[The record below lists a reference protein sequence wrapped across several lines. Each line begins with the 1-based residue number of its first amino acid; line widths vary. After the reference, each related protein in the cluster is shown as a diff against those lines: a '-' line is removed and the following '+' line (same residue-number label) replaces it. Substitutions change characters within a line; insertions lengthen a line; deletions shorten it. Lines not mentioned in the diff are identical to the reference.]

1 MHRNDSIVT
10 LLVGRKTKEMTSDNQ
25 KAAHFFPVV
34 IFDREPTTIYFH
46 HESHGSYANLTAEY
60 PSTNLHMNSVYCIL
74 TRSSKNAATRLC
86 NGPILQI
93 IQWLQRRNLLASPLR
108 CAACN
113 QAMQLTARN
122 PDHVDGFQWQV
133 LHSFLLRL
141 FTILLSIHEGSLSV
155 YLLLHCSQEYL
166 IFLRSVSLSL
176 INLVKT
182 FAKEPNI
189 LKTEIHLVFFPF

>member
-1 MHRNDSIVT
+1 MTQSWHYWSAGRQRKWRLIIKRRLIFAQ
-10 LLVGRKTKEMTSDNQ
+10 LLFLTENRQQFTFIM
-25 KAAHFFPVV
+25 
-34 IFDREPTTIYFH
+34 
-46 HESHGSYANLTAEY
+46 NLME
-60 PSTNLHMNSVYCIL
+60 V
-74 TRSSKNAATRLC
+74 TRLC

-122 PDHVDGFQWQV
+122 PDHVDGFHWQV

-141 FTILLSIHEGSLSV
+141 FTILLSINEGSLSV

-189 LKTEIHLVFFPF
+189 LKTKIHLVFFPF